1 MLKMKKDI
9 LSPYG
14 FSSAFKIEKTLNK
27 SERQLNAMSSD
38 RRYCFQLEILHCY
51 VK

>member
-1 MLKMKKDI
+1 MLKIKKDI

-14 FSSAFKIEKTLNK
+14 FSSAFIIEKTLNK

-38 RRYCFQLEILHCY
+38 RRYCFQLEILHYY